1 MICYSWSWWW
11 WWWWFLVCLETGSC
25 YITLAGLEFSK
36 SSRLAWN
43 LWWFCLRRRYTLLI
57 EYAIIVCTNKDAD
70 RVELQCRERWTIT
83 NTGFYIWFFLN
94 SCMFEEV
101 QKKHTR
107 FHFVKPT
114 EDRLLVSPYI
124 WELWR
129 WGAKGSLA
137 ILDFIVKEDG
147 EFSSQKSN
155 VILAYF
161 CLLKIGVFMCLA
173 YIRPS

>member
-1 MICYSWSWWW
+1 MLFTHQ
-11 WWWWFLVCLETGSC
+11 WFVIVGIGGGDGGGFWFVCLETGSC

-43 LWWFCLRRRYTLLI
+43 LWWFRLRRRYTLLI

-107 FHFVKPT
+107 FHFLKPT

-124 WELWR
+124 WELLGVR
-129 WGAKGSLA
+129 SEGRACHTRL
-137 ILDFIVKEDG
+137 
-147 EFSSQKSN
+147 FS
-155 VILAYF
+155 
-161 CLLKIGVFMCLA
+161 
-173 YIRPS
+173 